1 MRNKLG
7 AVAVFALLI
16 AGVSLGQSTSP
27 AATPTGSMQKMMM
40 MDPKMHQQMMG
51 GCKKMNEQ
59 MAGMKKAIAD
69 ERAKPGDSA
78 MQKASDAKIEALEK
92 SIHELQKEIEAVPH
106 YVPQGS
112 SGTP

>member
-27 AATPTGSMQKMMM
+27 AATPKGSTQKMMM

-51 GCKKMNEQ
+51 ECKKMDEQ

-69 ERAKPGDSA
+69 ERAKAGDPA

-92 SIHELQKEIEAVPH
+92 TIHELQKQIEAVPQ
-106 YVPQGS
+106 YLPQGNRN
-112 SGTP
+112 TP

>member
-40 MDPKMHQQMMG
+40 MDPKMHQQM
-51 GCKKMNEQ
+51 
-59 MAGMKKAIAD
+59 AGMKKAIAD
-69 ERAKPGDSA
+69 ERAKPGDPA